1 MRNQSPLARGRRF
14 DKKAENEDWYPYH
27 QIHLSNGKRLDSY
40 KPETGQIVSRKSIDL
55 SKISIYTFEQHLK
68 ELVSKYRVGTIIRSN
83 TYPRLDGKVLQGKYY
98 LEVPDY
104 NKDLPELEK
113 FINLARK
120 YNVEIIFKPE

>member
-14 DKKAENEDWYPYH
+14 DKKAENEKWYDYN

-40 KPETGQIVSRKSIDL
+40 DPVSGQIVSRKSIDL

-68 ELVSKYRVGTIIRSN
+68 ELVSKYQVGTVIRSN
-83 TYPRLDGKVLQGKYY
+83 VHISLDGKVLQGKYY
-98 LEVPDY
+98 LEIPDY